1 MQRSCQGRQGHYVS
15 QSDQVRKKIWSV
27 LPVFRSSVFRS
38 FLRLDVFQGLIS
50 RLPVQLSAEIASK
63 PGILVSL
70 TDQQVLCLDNGHTET
85 IPHSF
90 SSFLLQITF
99 VSMHVEILE
108 LTSSDKILELV
119 NTRPQVNRC
128 GHSIIYFFV
137 LRSFCLRLCLSCRGV
152 RWTSSSGCLPSSSP
166 SGRTP

>member
-1 MQRSCQGRQGHYVS
+1 MPGTSGSLPLSIGPGE
-15 QSDQVRKKIWSV
+15 KKN
-27 LPVFRSSVFRS
+27 LERSSSLSIVGFS
-38 FLRLDVFQGLIS
+38 FFSQAGCVPGPDQPPSCSAQRRDRLQARNTRQPHGPAGV
-50 RLPVQLSAEIASK
+50 
-63 PGILVSL
+63 
-70 TDQQVLCLDNGHTET
+70 VLGHTET